1 MNINYLEEVTDICR
15 RANDQEDMSRTKKE
29 AYEGLASQFAK
40 LISTFEEQSSILRNM
55 IALSD
60 ETENYNL
67 CDAMQ
72 GLLNSL
78 NLEYELLEEGKRA
91 CNYIANS

>member
-1 MNINYLEEVTDICR
+1 MNINYLEEVTAICR
-15 RANDQEDMSRTKKE
+15 RANDQEDMNRTKKE
-29 AYEGLASQFAK
+29 AYDGLASQFTK

-55 IALSD
+55 IVLSD
-60 ETENYNL
+60 ETGNYNL
-67 CDAMQ
+67 CDSLQ

-91 CNYIANS
+91 CNYIANN